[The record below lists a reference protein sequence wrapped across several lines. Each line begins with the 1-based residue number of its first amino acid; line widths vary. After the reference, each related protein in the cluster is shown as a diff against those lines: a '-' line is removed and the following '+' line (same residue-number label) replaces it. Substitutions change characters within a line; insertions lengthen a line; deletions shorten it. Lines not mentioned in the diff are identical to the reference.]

1 MKAAFH
7 LHLFYPDIAIDL
19 IARVAALGRADIDL
33 FATHVGPLD
42 PAVDAALDRIPGA
55 VERIEVPNQGWDIGP
70 LFAILPQLRA
80 RGVDVVCKLHTKKG
94 GSGYAAEWRDLAYE
108 GTIRSQALV
117 AHILAAFEREPDL
130 SLVGSKRLY
139 KSVAGNQFGNG
150 ELLSRLAPKIAAPS
164 YPPADWGFFAGTMFW
179 ARLSLLE
186 RMAGVTAGLAASTQ
200 DADRDGT
207 TAHALERLFGLAP
220 LAEGGAKGGKVG
232 LVEDGSVEVV
242 EAPGQPSY
250 EPVIRTLVEQAER
263 SVGALDAELVALIK
277 ERNPL
282 VDYIRTGRDAD
293 ALDPNPYFSSTHYY
307 VANPDVAAAGMHPF
321 QHYIHHGWVEGRMTG
336 PLFEGAVYKALN
348 QGVSGDPLLHFLT
361 EGAAK
366 GSTATRVT
374 VPEYDASDDGRRRF
388 YPVFDIEREQ
398 AFLRQIANLPGV
410 DVERARATLVSI
422 VMPAYNREATI
433 AAAIGSVME
442 QTHERFELIVVDDG
456 STDAT
461 CAVVAPFLA
470 DPRVK
475 LVKAPHG
482 GVSAARNAGLAEAKG
497 EIVAYL
503 DSDNRWKAWFLDV
516 MVRHLTVSGQT
527 AAYCG
532 IALRDD
538 LSHLTG
544 YRGDDFDWEA
554 CLTQNYVDLN
564 AFCHR
569 RDVLDEVGVFDTKLR
584 RMVDWD
590 LILRI
595 TKGRATG
602 YAPFVGCD
610 YFDGRADAQRITVS
624 EPAAFQKM
632 VWTKNRHGLETGAPA
647 FAKALKLTF
656 AIKIAAPEDEKD
668 AWGDFHFAQSLAEA
682 IERLG
687 HKARIDFRHQWSGHA
702 LADEDVA
709 IVLRGLIPYTP
720 RPGQIAFL
728 WNISHPDQVGYEEY
742 DRYTRIYCASASHAA
757 LLKHLVKPPVDVL
770 LQATDPARFHPETPA
785 QDAPD
790 VLFCGNSRGV
800 EREIVRW
807 AIDADREPTI
817 YGDGWQGLVPDT
829 LVAAK
834 NIDNKALGRLY
845 AGSGVVLNDHW
856 PSMRAFGLV
865 SNRLFDVVAS
875 GGRVVSDPVPSIAP
889 LFGDAVIEVTDARE
903 ARRAIDSLLAAPA
916 DLEARRKLAETIA
929 AEHSFDT
936 RAAKLVGD
944 ALRTLGMEG
953 PAAPRLPPAAAKPIR
968 VHIIAPHGPYGPQ
981 SSAFIRL
988 LAPLS
993 DESVTG
999 RAEVT
1004 LGSAADP
1011 VPPCDVCIVQR
1022 TAMPTVEAVDAL
1034 VRTLGA
1040 MNAVLVTEVDDA
1052 FTLIGP
1058 DHPEAAFYRPLNAA
1072 LDRAIAASAE
1082 TWFSTAELAHAYRGI
1097 GPNAHVRANM
1107 LDPRL
1112 WRDWRKPRP
1121 LPFVGESVRMLYMG
1135 THTHGADF
1143 DMIRPALARLAE
1155 DRPGS
1160 FELTVI
1166 GVSPDIEPA
1175 PWMTRLS
1182 PPAGAIAY
1190 PRFVHWLR
1198 DQGPFDLGL
1207 APLVDNAFNRA
1218 KSDIKL
1224 LDYAA
1229 LGLAALAS
1237 DGPAYIADPALPA
1250 TRVADDSWYEALA
1263 HILDHREA
1271 AREEAQRLHA
1281 HLWRHRVVSEIAPA
1295 LLARLERL
1303 VAA

>member
-7 LHLFYPDIAIDL
+7 LHLFYPEIALDL
-19 IARVAALGRADIDL
+19 IDRVAALGRADIDL
-33 FATHVGPLD
+33 FATYSGRLD
-42 PAVDAALDRIPGA
+42 PEVDNALDRVPGS
-55 VERIEVPNQGWDIGP
+55 VERVEVPNAGWDIGP

-80 RGVDVVCKLHTKKG
+80 RGYDVICKLHTKKG
-94 GSGYAAEWRDLAYE
+94 SSGYAAEWRDMAYD
-108 GTIRSQALV
+108 GTIGSQTLIGD
-117 AHILAAFEREPDL
+117 ILTAFDRDPAV
-130 SLVGSKRLY
+130 SLIGARPLY
-139 KSVAGNQFGNG
+139 KSVASHQFRNA
-150 ELLSRLAPKIAAPS
+150 ELLSRLAPRVAAPA

-179 ARLSLLE
+179 ARLPLLE
-186 RMAGVTAGLAASTQ
+186 RVAMVVAEFEKVAPAE

-207 TAHALERLFGLAP
+207 LAHALERLFGLAP
-220 LAEGGAKGGKVG
+220 VADGGSIG
-232 LVEDGSVEVV
+232 LVDEQGIEVV
-242 EAPGQPSY
+242 PAPGRPSH
-250 EPVIRTLVEQAER
+250 EPIIRTLVNRAER
-263 SVGALDAELVALIK
+263 SVAPLDAELVALIRT
-277 ERNPL
+277 RNPL
-282 VDYIRTGRDAD
+282 ADYIRTGRDAD
-293 ALDPNPYFSSTHYY
+293 ALDPNPYFSSSFYNRTH
-307 VANPDVAAAGMHPF
+307 ADVFAAGMHPLH
-321 QHYIHHGWVEGRMTG
+321 HYTHHGAAEGRMTG
-336 PLFEGAVYKALN
+336 PLFDGLHYRTAYSDVT
-348 QGVSGDPLLHFLT
+348 GDPLRHFLET
-361 EGAAK
+361 GAAEK
-366 GSTATRVT
+366 RLAIGISQ
-374 VPEYDASDDGRRRF
+374 PEYEANEDGPRRF

-398 AFLRQIANLPGV
+398 AFLREMASLSAA
-410 DVERARATLVSI
+410 DVERARDTLVSVI
-422 VMPAYNREATI
+422 MPAYNREATI
-433 AAAIGSVME
+433 AAAINSVLE

-475 LVKAPHG
+475 LVKVPHG

-516 MVRHLTVSGQT
+516 MVRHMTISEQT
-527 AAYCG
+527 ATYCG

-538 LSHLTG
+538 LGHLTG

-569 RDVLDEVGVFDTKLR
+569 RDVLDEVGIFDTKLR

-595 TKGRATG
+595 TKRRETG

-610 YFDGRADAQRITVS
+610 YFDGRADRERITVS

-632 VWTKNRHGLETGAPA
+632 VWTKNRHGLEIGTPA
-647 FAKALKLTF
+647 FAKALKLSF

-687 HKARIDFRHQWSGHA
+687 HTARIDFRHQWSGHA

-742 DRYTRIYCASASHAA
+742 DRYSRIYCASTSHAA
-757 LLKHLVKPPVDVL
+757 LLRHLVKPPVDVL
-770 LQATDPARFHPETPA
+770 LQATDPVRFHPETPA
-785 QDAPD
+785 EGAPD
-790 VLFCGNSRGV
+790 ILFCGNSRGV
-800 EREIVRW
+800 DREIVRW
-807 AIDADREPTI
+807 AIETDRAPTI
-817 YGDGWQGLVPDT
+817 YGDGWDGLVPDT
-829 LVAAK
+829 LIAAK

-889 LFGDAVIEVTDARE
+889 LFGDAVTQVADARE
-903 ARRAIDSLLAAPA
+903 ARRAIDHLLSTPN
-916 DLEARRKLAETIA
+916 DPEARRKLAETIA
-929 AEHSFDT
+929 TEHSFDA
-936 RAAKLVGD
+936 RAARLVGD

-953 PAAPRLPPAAAKPIR
+953 PEAPRVTPTTTARPIR

-988 LAPLS
+988 IAPLT
-993 DESVTG
+993 DESITG
-999 RAEVT
+999 RVEVS
-1004 LGSAADP
+1004 LGSSTDP

-1022 TAMPTVEAVDAL
+1022 TALPTVEPVDAL
-1034 VRTLGA
+1034 IRQLGA
-1040 MNAVLVTEVDDA
+1040 MGAALVTEVDDA

-1058 DHPEAAFYRPLNAA
+1058 GHPEAAFYRPLNAA

-1082 TWFSTAELAHAYRGI
+1082 TWFSTWELAQAYRGI
-1097 GPNAHVRANM
+1097 ATNPVVRANA

-1112 WRDWRKPRP
+1112 WRDWRRHRP
-1121 LPFVGESVRMLYMG
+1121 LPFAGERVRMLYMG

-1143 DMIRPALARLAE
+1143 AMIRPALERLAGE
-1155 DRPGS
+1155 RPDS

-1175 PWMTRLS
+1175 PWMRRLS
-1182 PPAGAIAY
+1182 PPAEAIAY
-1190 PRFVHWLR
+1190 PRFVRWLR
-1198 DQGPFDLGL
+1198 EQGPFDLGL
-1207 APLVDNAFNRA
+1207 APLVDNDFNRG

-1229 LGLAALAS
+1229 LGLATLAS
-1237 DGPAYIADPALPA
+1237 DGPAYEADPALPA
-1250 TRVADDSWYEALA
+1250 TRVADDGWHDALA
-1263 HILDHREA
+1263 HILDHRDL
-1271 AREEAQRLHA
+1271 AREEAVRLHE

>member
-7 LHLFYPDIAIDL
+7 LHLFYPDIALDL
-19 IARVAALGRADIDL
+19 IDRVAALGRADIDL
-33 FATHVGPLD
+33 FATYSGQLD
-42 PAVDAALDRIPGA
+42 PEIDSALDRVPGA
-55 VERIEVPNQGWDIGP
+55 VERMEVPNAGWDIAP

-80 RGVDVVCKLHTKKG
+80 RGYDVICKLHTKKG
-94 GSGYAAEWRDLAYE
+94 SSGYAAEWRDMAYD
-108 GTIRSQALV
+108 GTIGSQALV
-117 AHILAAFEREPDL
+117 ADILAAFERDPSVAL
-130 SLVGSKRLY
+130 IGSRPLY
-139 KSVAGNQFGNG
+139 KSVASHQFRNA
-150 ELLSRLAPKIAAPS
+150 ELLSRLAPRIAAPA

-179 ARLSLLE
+179 TRLPLLE
-186 RMAGVTAGLAASTQ
+186 RLTMVVADFEKGAHAEGT
-200 DADRDGT
+200 DRDGT
-207 TAHALERLFGLAP
+207 LAHALERLFGLAP
-220 LAEGGAKGGKVG
+220 IADGGSIG
-232 LVEDGSVEVV
+232 LVDEEGIEITP
-242 EAPGQPSY
+242 APGKPSH
-250 EPVIRTLVEQAER
+250 EPIIRTLVNRAER
-263 SVGALDAELVALIK
+263 SVAPLDTELVELI
-277 ERNPL
+277 RAHNPL
-282 VDYIRTGRDAD
+282 VDYIRTGRDED
-293 ALDPNPYFSSTHYY
+293 ALDPNPYFSSSFYNRTH
-307 VANPDVAAAGMHPF
+307 ADVFAAGMHPLH
-321 QHYIHHGWVEGRMTG
+321 HYTHHGATEGRMTG
-336 PLFEGAVYKALN
+336 PLFDGLHYRMTYPDVT
-348 QGVSGDPLLHFLT
+348 GDPLRHFL
-361 EGAAK
+361 EIGLAEKRLAI
-366 GSTATRVT
+366 GISQ
-374 VPEYDASDDGRRRF
+374 PEYEATEDGPRRF

-398 AFLRQIANLPGV
+398 AFLHAIANLPPEQ
-410 DVERARATLVSI
+410 VERARDTLVSI

-433 AAAIGSVME
+433 ASAIASVLE

-461 CAVVAPFLA
+461 CSVVAQFLA

-482 GVSAARNAGLAEAKG
+482 GVSAARNAGLAEATG

-516 MVRHLTVSGQT
+516 MVRHLTATGQT

-595 TKGRATG
+595 TRGRDTG

-610 YFDGRADAQRITVS
+610 YFDGRADRERITVS

-632 VWTKNRHGLETGAPA
+632 VWTKNRQGLEIGSKA

-656 AIKIAAPEDEKD
+656 AIKIAAPEDERD

-785 QDAPD
+785 GDAPD
-790 VLFCGNSRGV
+790 ILFCGNSRGMD
-800 EREIVRW
+800 REIVRW

-817 YGDGWQGLVPDT
+817 YGDGWAGLVPDA

-889 LFGDAVIEVTDARE
+889 LFGDAVTQVADARE

-916 DLEARRKLAETIA
+916 DPETRRKLAETVA
-929 AEHSFDT
+929 KEHSFDA

-944 ALRTLGMEG
+944 ALRTLGLEG
-953 PAAPRLPPAAAKPIR
+953 PEAPRTTPAPRKPLR
-968 VHIIAPHGPYGPQ
+968 VHIIAPHGPHGPQ

-988 LAPLS
+988 IAPLT
-993 DESVTG
+993 DESITG
-999 RAEVT
+999 RIEVT
-1004 LGSAADP
+1004 LGSSADP
-1011 VPPCDVCIVQR
+1011 VPPSDVCIVQR

-1034 VRTLGA
+1034 IRQLGA
-1040 MNAVLVTEVDDA
+1040 MGATLVTEVDDT
-1052 FTLIGP
+1052 FTRIGP

-1072 LDRAIAASAE
+1072 LERAIAASAE
-1082 TWFSTAELAHAYRGI
+1082 TWFSTAELAQAYRGI
-1097 GPNAHVRANM
+1097 ATNPHVRANM

-1121 LPFVGESVRMLYMG
+1121 APFTGERVRMLYMG

-1143 DMIRPALARLAE
+1143 AMIRPALERLAE
-1155 DRPGS
+1155 ERPGS
-1160 FELTVI
+1160 FGLTVI

-1175 PWMTRLS
+1175 PWMHRLS
-1182 PPAGAIAY
+1182 PPAEAIAY

-1198 DQGPFDLGL
+1198 DQGPFDVGL
-1207 APLVDNAFNRA
+1207 APLVDNDFNRG

-1237 DGPAYIADPALPA
+1237 DGPAYGADPALPA
-1250 TRVADDSWYEALA
+1250 TRVADDGWHEALA
-1263 HILDHREA
+1263 HILDHRDA
-1271 AREEAQRLHA
+1271 AREEAARLHEY
-1281 HLWRHRVVSEIAPA
+1281 LWRHRAVSEIAPA